1 MDQKVH
7 QDSGWVTGKCGGA
20 VRYKWLL
27 GVDEATIN
35 TQKVPMSKNQPNKIS
50 FAPPFTF
57 ELEGVIDLAIT
68 DATFVHISKETGR

>member
-1 MDQKVH
+1 
-7 QDSGWVTGKCGGA
+7 
-20 VRYKWLL
+20 
-27 GVDEATIN
+27 VDEATIN